1 LVGPNDALLKP
12 KFSEESSK
20 DLNGRGLAFREEN
33 PYATGGSIHNQQV
46 STVPI
51 VGQDDAVGNLVRA
64 AIVNSRRP
72 HEPKVH
78 EVFATTFREAF
89 SRLPGRL
96 LPDVGLLLEVDVP
109 ERVIFE
115 NGR

>member
-1 LVGPNDALLKP
+1 LFGVCLFFWGFWPLRNVGLPPQKKNI
-12 KFSEESSK
+12 
-20 DLNGRGLAFREEN
+20 
-33 PYATGGSIHNQQV
+33 GGKTWAGPP

-115 NGR
+115 NGRKAVNVFR